1 MENLIQVKPKLNS
14 KEQKIIEMVIDGLPS
29 ENSRRAYQ
37 RALEEFFV
45 WHALEN
51 RPELN
56 KALINRYVKFL
67 REQKFSSASINQ
79 KLSAIR
85 KLATE
90 AEDNNL
96 IDSRLAN
103 GIRAVKGVP
112 FRGRRTGNWLT
123 KEEAQIWINAPDTKT
138 EVVKF
143 KWTPNSLF
151 LHYF

>member
-1 MENLIQVKPKLNS
+1 MENTLALVKPQLTSAEK
-14 KEQKIIEMVIDGLPS
+14 KINAMVIDRLPS

-37 RALEEFFV
+37 HHLRDFFC

-56 KALINRYVKFL
+56 KDLTNRYVKSL
-67 REQKFSSASINQ
+67 RAQKLSSSTINQ

-90 AEDNNL
+90 AEDNDL

-112 FRGRRTGNWLT
+112 FRGRRTNWLT
-123 KEEAQIWINAPDTKT
+123 KEAAQRWLNAPD
-138 EVVKF
+138 VK
-143 KWTPNSLF
+143 
-151 LHYF
+151 H